1 MLESFYMEFSV
12 HYSPFPKKTAII
24 LTNTEK
30 ARVLYAEGRE
40 VTEMEELSIKVP
52 EMADFEAQKTAQI
65 IALAKKVSKSIDKLF
80 ASGCTAAILCVPEV
94 NREQFLAALDPAV
107 VSKIATIIPKNL
119 SAMKLDV
126 VMRIILES

>member
-1 MLESFYMEFSV
+1 MEFSA
-12 HYSPFPKKTAII
+12 HYSPFLEKTVIV

-30 ARVLYAEGRE
+30 ARVLCAEGRE
-40 VTEMEELSIKVP
+40 VTEIEELSLKVP
-52 EMADFEAQKTAQI
+52 EMADFEAQKLAQI

-94 NREQFLAALDPAV
+94 NREQFLAALDPIV

>member
-1 MLESFYMEFSV
+1 MEFSA
-12 HYSPFPKKTAII
+12 HYSPFLEKTVIV

-30 ARVLYAEGRE
+30 ARVLCAEERE
-40 VTEMEELSIKVP
+40 VIEIEELSIKVP
-52 EMADFEAQKTAQI
+52 EMTDFEAQKTAQI
-65 IALAKKVSKSIDKLF
+65 IALAKKVSKSVEKLF

-94 NREQFLAALDPAV
+94 NREQFLAALGPLIA
-107 VSKIATIIPKNL
+107 SKITTIIPKNL